1 MQTRFHPRR
10 IAIAIGAAVAM
21 GTVGT
26 AIAVAEPN
34 PSNEPAP
41 PARSV
46 SIDQSDV
53 AAWAA
58 ANGLTGLSPAGLA
71 TPSTPSA
78 AVDQSAVAAWAKA
91 NGLAGLSPTS
101 LDRIDD

>member
-53 AAWAA
+53 AAWVA
-58 ANGLTGLSPAGLA
+58 ANGLTGPSPVSLRA
-71 TPSTPSA
+71 TPVRSA
-78 AVDQSAVAAWAKA
+78 GVDQSAVAAWAAA
-91 NGLAGLSPTS
+91 NGLSGLSPSS
-101 LDRIDD
+101 LDHIDD